1 MSGTEE
7 DNQGGPEDPPGYPH
21 QWETDVILGDGATM
35 HVRPIR
41 PADGP
46 AIQALH
52 QRLSA
57 ETIYFRF
64 FTPLST
70 LSPRLLD
77 RFVRVDYADRF
88 ALVGVLGDDII
99 AVARSERLPSS
110 VPVKSE
116 DGNEA
121 EVEAEVAFLVDDAH
135 QGRGISTVL
144 LEHLTAIAAASGVTR
159 FVADT
164 LPDNKRMLRV
174 FHDAGFDDH
183 RTFADGV
190 VRVAFS
196 IQPTEASLNV
206 AHDRER
212 RAAARSVRRLLAPRT
227 VAVIGAS
234 TRPRLGRVLL
244 RSILDGDPQVT
255 VYPVNPH
262 AHAVGGVR
270 AYPTVLDVPDS
281 VDLAVIVVPAPQV
294 AVVVEQCARKQ
305 VGGLAIIS
313 AGFAERDADGAALE
327 RTIVTE
333 ARRNGMRVIGP
344 ASMGVVNTDPTVN
357 LNATFSPCSPRGRIG
372 FVAQSGA
379 LGVVLLDEM
388 ARRGLGVSTFV
399 SAGNK
404 ADVSGNDLLQYWDE
418 DPATDVVLMYIE
430 SFGNPRTFARV
441 ARRVARHKPIVAV
454 KSGRSPAGSAAAGAH
469 RPAQGDNVV
478 DALFRQAGVLRTETL
493 EELFDVAQLLAS
505 QPLPAGRRV
514 AIVTN
519 VGGPAVLAAD
529 ACSAAG
535 LKVAT
540 LSEATEDRIR
550 ALTGPGDHPGGG
562 TQSTNPVG
570 LPPDASPSL
579 FRHVLTAVL
588 ADQAVDAGLALYTSP
603 MAAPIEAVTAALG
616 EAATPTKP
624 LLACAFGRRQLLD
637 AGIGRPRIPAFAF
650 PESAARALGLV
661 ARYAEWRA
669 QPPSAP
675 VDLGEVDTEGA
686 RRQVA
691 AWLSDADPPA
701 GDPAGAPD
709 RPLSPEETA
718 SLLACYG
725 VPVAEEATAA
735 SLETLP
741 VAVTVSQDPQFGA
754 LISLGTSGSSG
765 KGPRLTTGR
774 AAPLTEADVAE
785 LVDEA
790 VPPGRPDE
798 DRWGPSE
805 RAAVRDVVARVAKLA
820 EDLPEVVELVIKPL
834 LVDDGQAAATAPTG
848 RLQVWLPHPELA
860 IRRLS

>member
-1 MSGTEE
+1 M
-7 DNQGGPEDPPGYPH
+7 
-21 QWETDVILGDGATM
+21 
-35 HVRPIR
+35 
-41 PADGP
+41 
-46 AIQALH
+46 
-52 QRLSA
+52 
-57 ETIYFRF
+57 
-64 FTPLST
+64 
-70 LSPRLLD
+70 
-77 RFVRVDYADRF
+77 RVDYVDRM

-110 VPVKSE
+110 APGTES
-116 DGNEA
+116 

-174 FHDAGFDDH
+174 FHEAGFDDE

-190 VRVAFS
+190 VRVAFP

-212 RAAARSVRRLLAPRT
+212 RAAARSVHRLLAPRT

-234 TRPRLGRVLL
+234 TRPTLGRVLL

-281 VDLAVIVVPAPQV
+281 VDLAVIVVPASQV
-294 AVVVEQCARKQ
+294 PVVVEQCARKQ

-313 AGFAERDADGAALE
+313 AGFAERDAEGAALE
-327 RTIVTE
+327 RKIVTE

-344 ASMGVVNTDPTVN
+344 ASMGVLNTDPTVS
-357 LNATFSPCSPRGRIG
+357 LNATFSPSSPRGRIG

-441 ARRVARHKPIVAV
+441 ARRVARNKPIVAV

-469 RPAQGDNVV
+469 RPVQGDNVV
-478 DALFRQAGVLRTETL
+478 DALFRQAGVIRTETL

-519 VGGPAVLAAD
+519 VGGPAVLTAD
-529 ACSAAG
+529 ACYAAG
-535 LKVAT
+535 LQVVT

-550 ALTGPGDHPGGG
+550 ALTGPDDHAVGG
-562 TQSTNPVG
+562 TQSANPVG

-588 ADQAVDAGLALYTSP
+588 ADQNVDAALALYTSP
-603 MAAPIEAVTAALG
+603 MAAPIEAVTEALA

-637 AGIGRPRIPAFAF
+637 SGVGRPKIPAFAF
-650 PESAARALGLV
+650 PEAAARALGLV
-661 ARYAEWRA
+661 ARYAEWRS
-669 QPPSAP
+669 QPPSGP
-675 VDLGEVDTEGA
+675 MDIGQVDSEGA
-686 RRQVA
+686 RRQVK
-691 AWLSDADPPA
+691 AWLSDADPPSDDQA
-701 GDPAGAPD
+701 APRERSLGPD
-709 RPLSPEETA
+709 EAA
-718 SLLACYG
+718 SLLTCYG
-725 VPVAEEATAA
+725 VPVAEEDSAA

-741 VAVTVSQDPQFGA
+741 VVVAVTQDPQFGA
-754 LISLGTSGSSG
+754 LISVGTSRRFGEA
-765 KGPRLTTGR
+765 PRPTSGR
-774 AAPLTEADVAE
+774 AAPLTEADVTE

-790 VPPGRPDE
+790 LAAGRPHDE
-798 DRWGPSE
+798 RWSPPE
-805 RAAVRDVVARVAKLA
+805 VAAVRDVVARVGRLA
-820 EDLPEVVELVIKPL
+820 EDLPEVVELIINPL
-834 LVDDGQAAATAPTG
+834 LVDHGRAVATALSG
-848 RLQVWLPHPELA
+848 RLRVWVPHPELA

>member
-1 MSGTEE
+1 MNAQT
-7 DNQGGPEDPPGYPH
+7 GPEDPPDYPH
-21 QWETDVILGDGATM
+21 QWETDVILADGATM

-41 PADGP
+41 PADGA

-70 LSPRLLD
+70 LSSRLLD

-110 VPVKSE
+110 VPAEAE

-164 LPDNKRMLRV
+164 LPDNRRMLRV
-174 FHDAGFDDH
+174 FHDAGFDDQ

-196 IQPTEASLNV
+196 IEPTEASLNV

-212 RAAARSVRRLLAPRT
+212 QAAARSVRRLLAPRT
-227 VAVIGAS
+227 VAVIGA
-234 TRPRLGRVLL
+234 TARPTLGRVLL

-333 ARRNGMRVIGP
+333 ARRYGMRVIGP
-344 ASMGVVNTDPTVN
+344 ASMGVLNTDPTVN
-357 LNATFSPCSPRGRIG
+357 LNATFSPSSPRGRIG

-454 KSGRSPAGSAAAGAH
+454 KSGRSAAGSAAARSH

-505 QPLPAGRRV
+505 Q
-514 AIVTN
+514 
-519 VGGPAVLAAD
+519 
-529 ACSAAG
+529 
-535 LKVAT
+535 
-540 LSEATEDRIR
+540 
-550 ALTGPGDHPGGG
+550 
-562 TQSTNPVG
+562 
-570 LPPDASPSL
+570 
-579 FRHVLTAVL
+579 
-588 ADQAVDAGLALYTSP
+588 
-603 MAAPIEAVTAALG
+603 
-616 EAATPTKP
+616 
-624 LLACAFGRRQLLD
+624 
-637 AGIGRPRIPAFAF
+637 
-650 PESAARALGLV
+650 
-661 ARYAEWRA
+661 
-669 QPPSAP
+669 
-675 VDLGEVDTEGA
+675 
-686 RRQVA
+686 
-691 AWLSDADPPA
+691 
-701 GDPAGAPD
+701 
-709 RPLSPEETA
+709 
-718 SLLACYG
+718 
-725 VPVAEEATAA
+725 
-735 SLETLP
+735 
-741 VAVTVSQDPQFGA
+741 
-754 LISLGTSGSSG
+754 
-765 KGPRLTTGR
+765 
-774 AAPLTEADVAE
+774 
-785 LVDEA
+785 
-790 VPPGRPDE
+790 
-798 DRWGPSE
+798 
-805 RAAVRDVVARVAKLA
+805 
-820 EDLPEVVELVIKPL
+820 
-834 LVDDGQAAATAPTG
+834 
-848 RLQVWLPHPELA
+848 
-860 IRRLS
+860 

>member
-1 MSGTEE
+1 M
-7 DNQGGPEDPPGYPH
+7 
-21 QWETDVILGDGATM
+21 
-35 HVRPIR
+35 
-41 PADGP
+41 
-46 AIQALH
+46 
-52 QRLSA
+52 
-57 ETIYFRF
+57 
-64 FTPLST
+64 
-70 LSPRLLD
+70 
-77 RFVRVDYADRF
+77 
-88 ALVGVLGDDII
+88 
-99 AVARSERLPSS
+99 
-110 VPVKSE
+110 
-116 DGNEA
+116 
-121 EVEAEVAFLVDDAH
+121 
-135 QGRGISTVL
+135 
-144 LEHLTAIAAASGVTR
+144 
-159 FVADT
+159 
-164 LPDNKRMLRV
+164 
-174 FHDAGFDDH
+174 
-183 RTFADGV
+183 
-190 VRVAFS
+190 
-196 IQPTEASLNV
+196 
-206 AHDRER
+206 
-212 RAAARSVRRLLAPRT
+212 
-227 VAVIGAS
+227 
-234 TRPRLGRVLL
+234 
-244 RSILDGDPQVT
+244 
-255 VYPVNPH
+255 
-262 AHAVGGVR
+262 
-270 AYPTVLDVPDS
+270 
-281 VDLAVIVVPAPQV
+281 IVVPAPQV

-441 ARRVARHKPIVAV
+441 ARRVARRKPIVAV

-535 LKVAT
+535 LQVAT
-540 LSEATEDRIR
+540 LSEATEDR

-588 ADQAVDAGLALYTSP
+588 ADRAVDAGLALYTSP
-603 MAAPIEAVTAALG
+603 MAAPIEAVTKALG

-637 AGIGRPRIPAFAF
+637 GGIGRPRIPAFAF

-661 ARYAEWRA
+661 TRYAEWRT

-741 VAVTVSQDPQFGA
+741 VALTVTQDPQFGA

-765 KGPRLTTGR
+765 EGPRPTTGR
-774 AAPLTEADVAE
+774 AAPLTEADIVE

-790 VPPGRPDE
+790 VPPGRPDA

-805 RAAVRDVVARVAKLA
+805 RAAVRDVVARVGKLA
-820 EDLPEVVELVIKPL
+820 EDLPEVVELVIKPM
-834 LVDDGQAAATAPTG
+834 LVDHGQAAATAPTG
-848 RLQVWLPHPELA
+848 RLQVWVPHPELA

>member
-1 MSGTEE
+1 MTSA
-7 DNQGGPEDPPGYPH
+7 DDPENPPGYPR
-21 QWETDVILGDGATM
+21 QWIADVVLADGATM
-35 HVRPIR
+35 HLRPIR

-52 QRLSA
+52 RRLSA

-77 RFVRVDYADRF
+77 HFVRVDYVDRF

-99 AVARSERLPSS
+99 AVARSERLPSW
-110 VPVKSE
+110 VPGK
-116 DGNEA
+116 A
-121 EVEAEVAFLVDDAH
+121 EAEVAFLVDDAH
-135 QGRGISTVL
+135 QGRGIATVL
-144 LEHLTAIAAASGVTR
+144 LEHLTAIAATAGITG

-174 FHDAGFDDH
+174 FHEAGFDDQ

-190 VRVAFS
+190 VRVAFP
-196 IQPTEASLNV
+196 IQPTDASRTV

-227 VAVIGAS
+227 VAVIGAG
-234 TRPRLGRVLL
+234 TRRSLGHVLL
-244 RSILDGDPQVT
+244 RSLLDGDPQVT
-255 VYPVNPH
+255 VYPINPH
-262 AHAVGGVR
+262 AHAVAGVR

-281 VDLAVIVVPAPQV
+281 VDLAVIVVPAAQV
-294 AVVVEQCARKQ
+294 AGVVEQCARKQ

-313 AGFAERDADGAALE
+313 AGFAERDAEGAALE
-327 RTIVTE
+327 RSLVGA

-344 ASMGVVNTDPTVN
+344 ASMGIVNTDPTVN
-357 LNATFSPCSPRGRIG
+357 LNATFSPSPPRGRIG

-454 KSGRSPAGSAAAGAH
+454 KSGRSPAGTRAAGAH
-469 RPAQGDNVV
+469 RPVQDDGVV

-493 EELFDVAQLLAS
+493 EELFDVAQVLAS

-514 AIVTN
+514 AIVTD

-529 ACSAAG
+529 ACAAAG
-535 LKVAT
+535 LEVAT

-550 ALTGPGDHPGGG
+550 VLTGPEDHPVGGAEG
-562 TQSTNPVG
+562 VNPVG
-570 LPPDASPSL
+570 LPPGASPSL

-588 ADQAVDAGLALYTSP
+588 ADAGVDAGLALYTSP
-603 MAAPIEAVTAALG
+603 MAAPIAAVTEALG

-624 LLACAFGRRQLLD
+624 LLACVFGRRELLD
-637 AGIGRPRIPAFAF
+637 CGTGRPKIPAFAF
-650 PESAARALGLV
+650 PEAAARALGVV

-669 QPPSAP
+669 KPHSALP
-675 VDLGEVDTEGA
+675 QLDQVDAEGA
-686 RRQVA
+686 RTQVE
-691 AWLSDADPPA
+691 AWLSDVEAASEDPSPSP
-701 GDPAGAPD
+701 DPSSKNQKSQPD
-709 RPLSPEETA
+709 RPLQANEA
-718 SLLACYG
+718 AGLLACYG
-725 VPVAEEATAA
+725 IVVAEEAPVA
-735 SLETLP
+735 SFETLP
-741 VAVTVSQDPQFGA
+741 VAVAVSQDPHFGA
-754 LISLGTSGSSG
+754 LISVGTSAHFGET
-765 KGPRLTTGR
+765 PRPTAGR
-774 AAPLTEADVAE
+774 AAPLTEADIAE

-790 VPPGRPDE
+790 VATARPD
-798 DRWGPSE
+798 DQRWDE
-805 RAAVRDVVARVAKLA
+805 TELAAVRDVVARVGRLA
-820 EDLPEVVELVIKPL
+820 EDLPEVVELAINPL
-834 LVDDGQAAATAPTG
+834 LVDHGRAVATSPAG
-848 RLQVWLPHPELA
+848 KLRRWLPRPELA

>member
-1 MSGTEE
+1 VGDADE
-7 DNQGGPEDPPGYPH
+7 DQRPIPSETDPENPPGYPG
-21 QWETDVILGDGATM
+21 QWETDVVLADGATM

-41 PADGP
+41 PGDGP

-77 RFVRVDYADRF
+77 RLVRVDYVDRF

-110 VPVKSE
+110 QPGGRQGDN
-116 DGNEA
+116 DG

-144 LEHLTAIAAASGVTR
+144 LEHLAAIAAAAGITR

-174 FHDAGFDDH
+174 FHEAGFGDQ
-183 RTFADGV
+183 RRFADGV
-190 VRVAFS
+190 VRVAFPIHS
-196 IQPTEASLNV
+196 TETSRQA

-234 TRPRLGRVLL
+234 TRPTLGRVLL

-262 AHAVGGVR
+262 AHSVAGVR

-294 AVVVEQCARKQ
+294 TTVVEQCARKQ

-327 RTIVTE
+327 RRIVTE

-344 ASMGVVNTDPTVN
+344 ASMGLVNTDPTVN

-399 SAGNK
+399 SAGSK
-404 ADVSGNDLLQYWDE
+404 ADVSGNDLLQYWDD
-418 DPATDVVLMYIE
+418 DPSTDVVLMYIE

-441 ARRVARHKPIVAV
+441 ARRVARTKPVVAV
-454 KSGRSPAGSAAAGAH
+454 KSGRSPAGSAAAGPH
-469 RPAQGDNVV
+469 RPAQDDDVV
-478 DALFRQAGVLRTETL
+478 DALFHQAGVLRTETL

-529 ACSAAG
+529 ACYAAG
-535 LKVAT
+535 LEVAT

-550 ALTGPGDHPGGG
+550 ALTGPDDGSVAAS
-562 TQSTNPVG
+562 QCANPVG

-588 ADQAVDAGLALYTSP
+588 ADQGADAALALYTSP
-603 MAAPIEAVTAALG
+603 MAAPIDAVTEALG
-616 EAATPTKP
+616 AAATPTKP

-637 AGIGRPRIPAFAF
+637 TGTGRPKIPAFAF
-650 PESAARALGLV
+650 PEDAARALGLV

-669 QPPSAP
+669 RPPSAP
-675 VDLGEVDTEGA
+675 VDLGAVDTEEA
-686 RRQVA
+686 RHRVQ
-691 AWLSDADPPA
+691 AWLADAEERA
-701 GDPAGAPD
+701 
-709 RPLSPEETA
+709 LSTDQAA

-725 VPVAEEATAA
+725 VPVAEGSTASSGDSLLAT
-735 SLETLP
+735 
-741 VAVTVSQDPQFGA
+741 VTVTHDPQFGA
-754 LISLGTSGSSG
+754 LISAGISRVLGET
-765 KGPRLTTGR
+765 PRPTAGR

-790 VPPGRPDE
+790 VAAGRPDE
-798 DRWGPSE
+798 DRWGPPDV
-805 RAAVRDVVARVAKLA
+805 AAVRDVVARVGRLA
-820 EDLPEVVELVIKPL
+820 EDLPEVVELAISPL
-834 LVDDGQAAATAPTG
+834 LVDHGQAVAISPTA
-848 RLQVWLPHPELA
+848 RLRVWVPHPELA